1 MRIAIT
7 GGMGFIGQALAR
19 RLIAAGHAV
28 VLIDSLAPQI
38 HGEAPSLEVPAG
50 ASLRRLDVRDI
61 ADEPGLLEGCDLV
74 YHLAAETG
82 TAQSMYRIR
91 HYVGVNELGTAAL
104 LEALAACERRPR
116 RIVLASSR
124 SVYGEG
130 AYVDPRAPERL
141 VQPATRSAAQLAAND
156 WELRADDGQAL
167 APVATP
173 EHLGFAPGSVYA
185 ATKAAQELLLQ
196 AGAPALGIRPVILRF
211 QNVYGEGQSLQNPY
225 TGIISIFFNR
235 ARQGLG
241 IPLYEDGLESRDFI
255 HIDDIVDGLIAAS
268 QADLPPDTVINLGAG
283 QPTTV
288 ADLAHALVAASGHSV
303 PIEVT
308 GQYRVGDI
316 RHCFADLARA
326 REYLGL
332 TPRVSLEEGL
342 RRFCAWAE
350 SQPVFEDLSSKALA
364 ELQQR
369 NLASAG

>member
-1 MRIAIT
+1 
-7 GGMGFIGQALAR
+7 MGFIGQALAR
-19 RLIAAGHAV
+19 RLIADGHAV
-28 VLIDSLAPQI
+28 ILIDSLAPQI
-38 HGEAPSLEVPAG
+38 HGEAPSLEVPAP
-50 ASLRRLDVRDI
+50 ASFRRLDVRDI
-61 ADEPGLLEGCDLV
+61 ADEPGLLDGCDLV

-104 LEALAACERRPR
+104 LEALAACDRRPR

-130 AYVDPRAPERL
+130 AYVDPRAPERPI
-141 VQPATRSAAQLAAND
+141 QPPARSAAQLAAHD
-156 WELRADDGQAL
+156 WELRADDGTAL
-167 APVATP
+167 TAVATP

-241 IPLYEDGLESRDFI
+241 LPLYEDGLESRDFI
-255 HIDDIVDGLIAAS
+255 HIDDIVDGLVAAGK
-268 QADLPPDTVINLGAG
+268 ADLPPDTVINLGAG
-283 QPTTV
+283 RPTTV
-288 ADLAHALVAASGHSV
+288 ADLARALVAASGHSV

-326 REYLGL
+326 EKYLGL
-332 TPRVSLEEGL
+332 VPQVSLDQGL
-342 RRFCAWAE
+342 RRFCEWAQ
-350 SQPVFEDLSSKALA
+350 SQPVFEDRSPKALA
-364 ELQQR
+364 ELRQR